1 MAQRLSPDRR
11 QGDFPG
17 RNRGPKETLRE
28 AIGSDRG
35 PPVPRLGE
43 AGVAAGRGRREGAAF
58 GGSMG
63 TMGPV
68 SEEPGLSLWDAMS
81 VRGEARGA
89 PRPHSPFARKSASI
103 CGESRQGDTVS
114 SDVLGRGGILGE
126 RALEFPPSL
135 HSRL

>member
-17 RNRGPKETLRE
+17 RNRGPKGTPGETM
-28 AIGSDRG
+28 GSDRG
-35 PPVPRLGE
+35 PPAPPLWE
-43 AGVAAGRGRREGAAF
+43 AGVGGGRGRRERGGF

-81 VRGEARGA
+81 VRGRRGEARGA
-89 PRPHSPFARKSASI
+89 PGPHSPFARKSASI
-103 CGESRQGDTVS
+103 CGERRQGETVKNA
-114 SDVLGRGGILGE
+114 VPAG
-126 RALEFPPSL
+126 AFFFF
-135 HSRL
+135 